1 MALEHLQVTRVL
13 PTGSSNCAF
22 CARML
27 KTSIMG
33 SEEIEQMDNI
43 LEVRGLKMHFG
54 GVKAVDELM
63 LAIARSLMSRPKLLR
78 P

>member
-1 MALEHLQVTRVL
+1 
-13 PTGSSNCAF
+13 
-22 CARML
+22 ML

-54 GVKAVDELM
+54 GVKAVDELSFDVHRHE
-63 LAIARSLMSRPKLLR
+63 LLGVIGPNGSGKTLSLIHI
-78 P
+78 

>member
-1 MALEHLQVTRVL
+1 
-13 PTGSSNCAF
+13 
-22 CARML
+22 ML

-63 LAIARSLMSRPKLLR
+63 YWNAY
-78 P
+78 